1 MSCVAVIVN
10 YRTAALTVGAAESL
24 ATQAGCDAIHVVDN
38 SLQTEQADYLQ
49 RHLAPAVKLQVA
61 TSNLGFAGACNRAF
75 AETDSEYVLLLNPDA
90 RLLPDALARLLEL
103 LHREPRCGAVGPR
116 VFWDDELLFQ
126 LPPTT
131 FPGRPEFV
139 IDRLAGNFAALGRWR
154 AARFRRQ
161 SLRQWRANAPFRV
174 AALSGGHVLLR
185 RSAVEAAGGLFDP
198 AFFMYWEDSDLMRRL
213 RDAGYAL
220 YLEPRAG
227 CIHHYD
233 HHPGKDKL
241 IADGWPPYA
250 AKHFAGRPWR
260 WFERL
265 SARLGQA
272 GAATAQWPVIDLDA
286 ADIRIPLPPA
296 LHAGWLLEFSPS
308 PNFVPS
314 MGRFGQGPEAGIPP
328 ACAQHFHSRDFY
340 VRIGAPV
347 DCPPLSLRFV
357 ARHRA

>member
-1 MSCVAVIVN
+1 MSCVAIIVN

-24 ATQAGCDAIHVVDN
+24 MTQAGCDEIHVVDN
-38 SLQTEQADYLQ
+38 SLQADQAA
-49 RHLAPAVKLQVA
+49 HLREHLPATVRLHVA
-61 TSNLGFAGACNRAF
+61 ASNLGFAGACNQVF
-75 AETDSEYVLLLNPDA
+75 AETRSEHVLLLNPDA
-90 RLLPDALARLLEL
+90 RLLPGALSRMREL
-103 LHREPRCGAVGPR
+103 LQQDATIGAVGPR

-131 FPGRPEFV
+131 FPGRPEF
-139 IDRLAGNFAALGRWR
+139 IFDRLAGNFAGLGWLR
-154 AARFRRQ
+154 AAWFRRK

-213 RDAGYAL
+213 RDAGFAL

-241 IADGWPPYA
+241 IGDGWPPYA
-250 AKHFAGRPWR
+250 AKHFAGRHWR

-265 SARLGQA
+265 SARLGQV
-272 GAATAQWPVIDLDA
+272 GPATAQWPVIDLDA

-296 LHAGWLLEFSPS
+296 LHAGWLLEFSPA
-308 PNFVPS
+308 PTFVPS
-314 MGRFGQGPEAGIPP
+314 MGRFGQGPAAGIPA
-328 ACAQHFHSRDFY
+328 ACARHFHGRDFF
-340 VRIGAPV
+340 VRISAPV
-347 DCPPLSLRFV
+347 DLPPLSLRFV